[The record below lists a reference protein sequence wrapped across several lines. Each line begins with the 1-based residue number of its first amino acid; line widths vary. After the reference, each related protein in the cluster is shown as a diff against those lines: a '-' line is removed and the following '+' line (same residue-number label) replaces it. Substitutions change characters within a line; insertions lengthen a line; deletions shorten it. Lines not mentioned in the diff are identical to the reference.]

1 MKTTKKYYILK
12 RNFNNLAKNY
22 FAELS
27 QETTNKIQKRLDFTK
42 PILLIEK
49 TINPGNTES
58 YTNMWILDE
67 SGILVNEI
75 VKDATLYDYTS
86 VLGTLVQYKGVLYT
100 WGAYSE
106 LNR

>member
-1 MKTTKKYYILK
+1 MKTTKYYILK

-22 FAELS
+22 FAELP
-27 QETTNKIQKRLDFTK
+27 EKTANKIQKRLDFTK

-49 TINPGNTES
+49 STNPDNTES
-58 YTNMWILDE
+58 YTNMWTLDE

-100 WGAYSE
+100 WDAYL
-106 LNR
+106 LNK